1 HEQHTKTHAILQS
14 DSVSTHGRTAMK
26 KYYGL
31 RMVSIFF
38 LATSIIIS
46 ISTVATI
53 GAMWGMSIF
62 GEADFN
68 NIQALVTL
76 IGGGMLALIFYAFGQ
91 LIDLQLTNYEASSK
105 LIEQIEYANKLN
117 NKTVQLLNKQL
128 RIMHVEFDLEKEID
142 VREVEKQIQERREKL
157 L

>member
-1 HEQHTKTHAILQS
+1 
-14 DSVSTHGRTAMK
+14 MK

-46 ISTVATI
+46 MSTVATI
-53 GAMWGMSIF
+53 GAMWGMSIY

-68 NIQALVTL
+68 NIQALITL
-76 IGGGMLALIFYAFGQ
+76 IAGLMSALIFYAFGQ

-128 RIMHVEFDLEKEID
+128 RIMHVEYNLEQEIN
-142 VREVEKQIQERREKL
+142 VQEVEKQLQERREKL

>member
-1 HEQHTKTHAILQS
+1 
-14 DSVSTHGRTAMK
+14 MK

>member
-1 HEQHTKTHAILQS
+1 
-14 DSVSTHGRTAMK
+14 MK

-128 RIMHVEFDLEKEID
+128 
-142 VREVEKQIQERREKL
+142 
-157 L
+157 